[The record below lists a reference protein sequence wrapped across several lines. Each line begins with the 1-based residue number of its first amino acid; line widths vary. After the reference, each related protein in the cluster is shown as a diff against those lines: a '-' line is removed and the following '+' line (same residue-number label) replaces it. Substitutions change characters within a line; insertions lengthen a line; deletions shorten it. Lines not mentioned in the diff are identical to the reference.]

1 MPNRYTPEM
10 AVDLR
15 VPFDI
20 RLSPDGQQVLFR
32 TEPIG
37 HHQKDRTS
45 TIFVVPSDGTG
56 LPSALTG
63 SDCNNTAPCWSPD
76 GASVAFLS
84 DRVERGRQQIHV
96 IPARGGEALCLTW
109 LNGGVTQPAFAPDGR
124 SILFTAR
131 RRALAG
137 LKDPEREY
145 RVESE
150 VWRPHGLAAVAVTG
164 GPPALIGP
172 RDGHVWAFAISPDGS
187 TIAALVSDTEDLSA
201 TWDNVLLV
209 TTALDG
215 ADQRELLRL
224 SGFPGV
230 PVWSA
235 DGRAIAVVGSRAPD
249 IDPTNVF
256 VVDVISGN
264 LAVLDDR
271 GMTPTVVAFDGDDL
285 LVHSVETQHTRIDR
299 TDPHGAEWEQINL
312 GSELDGAWVDP
323 RAGWDIRAGRFAVV
337 GAFPDHPANVYSGP
351 LGGAARRLTDLN
363 PQVRGVSMADMEP
376 LRWNATDGT
385 VVHGW
390 LMLPPGHPGGPLP
403 LVAAIHGGPSWQWGN
418 WFHGTWHDW
427 GQILAAAGYAVFL
440 PNPRGSTGRGGQFTG
455 ANRYDFG
462 GGDFDD
468 IMTGVDLLIERG
480 VADPDRL
487 GICGWSFG
495 GFMTAWAVGHT
506 DRFKAAV
513 AGAAPTNWVSKIG
526 TTDIRP
532 FNEWNLGEVN
542 TDPDRS
548 WDRSPIR
555 YIRNATTP
563 TLMVHGQADV
573 RVPVTQATEFYSAL
587 KAAGVPADMVSYP
600 RQGHAFHER
609 AFELDL
615 LQRLVGWFERYLGS
629 GAAPGND

>member
-1 MPNRYTPEM
+1 
-10 AVDLR
+10 
-15 VPFDI
+15 
-20 RLSPDGQQVLFR
+20 
-32 TEPIG
+32 
-37 HHQKDRTS
+37 
-45 TIFVVPSDGTG
+45 
-56 LPSALTG
+56 
-63 SDCNNTAPCWSPD
+63 
-76 GASVAFLS
+76 
-84 DRVERGRQQIHV
+84 
-96 IPARGGEALCLTW
+96 
-109 LNGGVTQPAFAPDGR
+109 
-124 SILFTAR
+124 
-131 RRALAG
+131 
-137 LKDPEREY
+137 
-145 RVESE
+145 
-150 VWRPHGLAAVAVTG
+150 
-164 GPPALIGP
+164 
-172 RDGHVWAFAISPDGS
+172 
-187 TIAALVSDTEDLSA
+187 
-201 TWDNVLLV
+201 
-209 TTALDG
+209 
-215 ADQRELLRL
+215 
-224 SGFPGV
+224 
-230 PVWSA
+230 
-235 DGRAIAVVGSRAPD
+235 
-249 IDPTNVF
+249 
-256 VVDVISGN
+256 
-264 LAVLDDR
+264 
-271 GMTPTVVAFDGDDL
+271 
-285 LVHSVETQHTRIDR
+285 
-299 TDPHGAEWEQINL
+299 
-312 GSELDGAWVDP
+312 
-323 RAGWDIRAGRFAVV
+323 
-337 GAFPDHPANVYSGP
+337 
-351 LGGAARRLTDLN
+351 
-363 PQVRGVSMADMEP
+363 
-376 LRWNATDGT
+376 
-385 VVHGW
+385 
-390 LMLPPGHPGGPLP
+390 LP